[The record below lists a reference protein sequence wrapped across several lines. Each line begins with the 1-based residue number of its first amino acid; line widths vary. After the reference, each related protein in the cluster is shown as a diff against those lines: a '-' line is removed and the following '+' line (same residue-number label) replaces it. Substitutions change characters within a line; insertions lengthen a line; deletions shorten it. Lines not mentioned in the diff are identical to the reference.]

1 MGRAHEVRAKAMA
14 ATAAKRSALFMR
26 ASKEI
31 YMAAKSGVPDPEMN
45 LALRSAIEKWRGQNV
60 TKDVIDRAI
69 QKAKGGEAESY
80 SEGRYEAFG
89 PGGSLFII
97 DTLTDNT
104 NRAFIELRTAITKKG
119 GHLGSTIFNF
129 TQTGLFVFKGNNRD
143 EVEENLI
150 LSDVDVREVTEED
163 GSIEV
168 LVEPSAFAQAR
179 EVLGEMGVSEFDV
192 AEITFLAND
201 PIELTDP
208 EEKRKFD
215 ELCDMLDE
223 LQDVQNVYHNVKQQ
237 LTYLIKAVSEGY
249 RFFAGLI
256 NKNRKNIEN
265 PPYLYNKEAILCL
278 RKKL

>member
-31 YMAAKSGVPDPEMN
+31 YMAAKSGEPDPNMN

-69 QKAKGGEAESY
+69 QKAKGGSAEAY
-80 SEGRYEAFG
+80 SSGRYEAFG

-97 DTLTDNT
+97 DTLTDNS
-104 NRAFIELRTAITKKG
+104 NRALVEVRTAITKKG
-119 GHLGSTIFNF
+119 GHLGSTLFNF
-129 TQTGLFVFKGNNRD
+129 TETGVFVFSGTNRD
-143 EVEENLI
+143 EVEETLI

-163 GSIEV
+163 GKIEV
-168 LVEPSAFAQAR
+168 LVEPAAFAGAR
-179 EVLGEMGVSEFDV
+179 DVLAGMGITEFDM

-201 PIELTDP
+201 PITLDDP
-208 EEKRKFD
+208 EDKRKFT

-223 LQDVQNVYHNVKQQ
+223 LQDVQNVYHNVK
-237 LTYLIKAVSEGY
+237 E
-249 RFFAGLI
+249 
-256 NKNRKNIEN
+256 
-265 PPYLYNKEAILCL
+265 
-278 RKKL
+278 

>member
-31 YMAAKSGVPDPEMN
+31 YMAAKSGEADPEMN

-69 QKAKGGEAESY
+69 QKAKGGSAEAY
-80 SEGRYEAFG
+80 SAGRYEAFG

-97 DTLTDNT
+97 DTLTDNS
-104 NRAFIELRTAITKKG
+104 NRALVEVRSAVTKKG
-119 GHLGSTIFNF
+119 GHLGSTAFNF
-129 TQTGLFVFKGNNRD
+129 TETGILSFKGNNRD
-143 EVEENLI
+143 EVEETLI

-168 LVEPSAFAQAR
+168 LVEPAAFGKAR
-179 EVLGEMGVSEFDV
+179 DVLADMGIKEFDV
-192 AEITFLAND
+192 AEITFLPND
-201 PIELTDP
+201 PITLDDP
-208 EEKRKFD
+208 EEKRKYD

-223 LQDVQNVYHNVKQQ
+223 LQDVQNVYTNVQ
-237 LTYLIKAVSEGY
+237 
-249 RFFAGLI
+249 
-256 NKNRKNIEN
+256 
-265 PPYLYNKEAILCL
+265 
-278 RKKL
+278 